1 VLGGDMSKRIAKK
14 SRNFFIKTHDI
25 DKGKWGEEEK
35 NFWGDFKAFNP
46 LFFFEIESDKSC
58 SPN

>member
-1 VLGGDMSKRIAKK
+1 VLGGDMSKGIAKK

-35 NFWGDFKAFNP
+35 NFGVISK
-46 LFFFEIESDKSC
+46 LSILYFFEIESDKFS

>member
-1 VLGGDMSKRIAKK
+1 MSKGIAKK

-35 NFWGDFKAFNP
+35 NFGVISK
-46 LFFFEIESDKSC
+46 LSILYFFEIESDKFS

>member
-46 LFFFEIESDKSC
+46 LFFLR
-58 SPN
+58 